1 MDAVGIAANAGSA
14 RRTAVQLA
22 LATVVWN
29 VVEGVAAVGFGLA
42 EESVALLGF
51 GLDSWVEVASAVVV
65 LWRLRAEVADGTP
78 MAVTRER
85 RATRIIGG
93 LLCTL
98 AGAAAVGAVL
108 QLALQA
114 SPGTTLPGLVI
125 SGISLAIMGAL
136 WRAKLRV
143 ARALDSRTLFADAA
157 CSRGCLELSAVLFA
171 GSLLSLVAPSLWW
184 ADAAAAIGLSV
195 LIGREGIQTIRAAQQ
210 PTFTGGCGCGSDHP

>member
-1 MDAVGIAANAGSA
+1 MSSTGPASGSGDA
-14 RRTAVQLA
+14 RRTAIQLA

-210 PTFTGGCGCGSDHP
+210 PTFTGGCGCGPDHP